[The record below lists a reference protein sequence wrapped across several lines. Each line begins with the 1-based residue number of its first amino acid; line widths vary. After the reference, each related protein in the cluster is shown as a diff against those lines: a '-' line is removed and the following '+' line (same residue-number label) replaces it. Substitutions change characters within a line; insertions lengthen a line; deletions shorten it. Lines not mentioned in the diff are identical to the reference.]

1 MRCSRG
7 SPGMPLKSVTTKV
20 LDRHCPPYLSTRNG
34 GSGELNVLGLDLGNS
49 SKQIHIRRT
58 VISRNLGQNP
68 YFTELNAWR
77 NWPSVD
83 EEQFLREKTGGP
95 LWARG
100 RPRESSRSL
109 FQGVGFRAPVSPA
122 SASPSD
128 FPSDWLGSRAAVS
141 PASALPGDAAAEVA
155 ALPGD
160 DPLGDV
166 RPSTAPAEAP
176 RAPALRPPALALD
189 SGASSQARPTSRG
202 ATASLTGLRTRVPF
216 EQALACGWWSGQRE
230 AHHD

>member
-34 GSGELNVLGLDLGNS
+34 GSGELNVLGLDNGNS

-77 NWPSVD
+77 DWPSVD

-109 FQGVGFRAPVSPA
+109 FQGVGSQAPVSPA
-122 SASPSD
+122 SGSPSD

-141 PASALPGDAAAEVA
+141 PA
-155 ALPGD
+155 
-160 DPLGDV
+160 
-166 RPSTAPAEAP
+166 
-176 RAPALRPPALALD
+176 PALAGR
-189 SGASSQARPTSRG
+189 SGRSMATRSAGRSWAANLTLGGKLPGTCVVSSAENG
-202 ATASLTGLRTRVPF
+202 YGLRFYCSPT
-216 EQALACGWWSGQRE
+216 
-230 AHHD
+230 